1 VIRKADSGVAFGY
14 AVTSCS
20 VISTERSEI
29 FLNPGNPG
37 SHKNERS
44 CHHSGDAA
52 EDSQQLR
59 AMAGRLLI
67 SSQTRCH
74 SPQGEVGP
82 GNGTLLHRTAAG
94 FTSTGIPDDFAVLC
108 QLIAP
113 CRRCPHRYAG
123 GLSLLRS
130 GSIRFLSIRS
140 RFSHSVACIASL
152 AGRLRCAPAPSRG
165 RSPCLWWWFRFT
177 ERKTRGVLTFRLSL
191 LICPG
196 DGCRHEKWNVPR
208 P

>member
-1 VIRKADSGVAFGY
+1 MIRKADSGVAFGY

-29 FLNPGNPG
+29 FLNPGNPD

-52 EDSQQLR
+52 EDPQQLR
-59 AMAGRLLI
+59 AIAGRLLI
-67 SSQTRCH
+67 SSQTRR

-82 GNGTLLHRTAAG
+82 GNGTLLHRTATG
-94 FTSTGIPDDFAVLC
+94 FTSTGIPDDFVVLC
-108 QLIAP
+108 QLTSP
-113 CRRCPHRYAG
+113 CRRCLHRYAG
-123 GLSLLRS
+123 GLSPLRS
-130 GSIRFLSIRS
+130 GSIRFLSISS

-165 RSPCLWWWFRFT
+165 RSPCLWWWFRFS

>member
-20 VISTERSEI
+20 VNSTERSEI

-52 EDSQQLR
+52 EDPQQLR
-59 AMAGRLLI
+59 AMVGRLLI
-67 SSQTRCH
+67 SSQTRS

-82 GNGTLLHRTAAG
+82 GNGRLLHRTAAE
-94 FTSTGIPDDFAVLC
+94 FTFTGIPDDFAVLC

-123 GLSLLRS
+123 GLSPLRS
-130 GSIRFLSIRS
+130 GSIRFLSIRW
-140 RFSHSVACIASL
+140 RFSHSVPASL
-152 AGRLRCAPAPSRG
+152 RWQAVSAALRLLHAVGRPSALG
-165 RSPCLWWWFRFT
+165 LW
-177 ERKTRGVLTFRLSL
+177 
-191 LICPG
+191 
-196 DGCRHEKWNVPR
+196 
-208 P
+208 